1 MGNCDCD
8 IGVGYNVVADYGVSP
23 LVMMLF
29 CVMMMMMWAMM
40 PTMMTLDIAPAD
52 KTFSPEATLPPKKP
66 NCLKIVR
73 CFKIVQYFFKLI
85 KTVRMVNVITGALRL
100 PFISM

>member
-8 IGVGYNVVADYGVSP
+8 IGVGYNVVDNYGVSP

-29 CVMMMMMWAMM
+29 CVMMMMMMMWAMM

-66 NCLKIVR
+66 NCLKIVQ
-73 CFKIVQYFFKLI
+73 CFKIVQYFQTKQNSQMFSSLAQ
-85 KTVRMVNVITGALRL
+85 NG
-100 PFISM
+100 